1 MNRVSWYHAEL
12 DDGAPL
18 VLLSFPDES
27 VLIGDPRTLPP
38 NLLPALAADLATGPL
53 TAARASALLA
63 DHLRRSPPAV
73 APPAV
78 APHEAAP
85 PEAAPMGELP

>member
-18 VLLSFPDES
+18 VLLTFPDES

-38 NLLPALAADLATGPL
+38 NLLPVLAATLATGPL
-53 TAARASALLA
+53 TPARLRALLA
-63 DHLRRSPPAV
+63 DHLRADAPVAATSADTRPA
-73 APPAV
+73 P
-78 APHEAAP
+78 
-85 PEAAPMGELP
+85 G

>member
-18 VLLSFPDES
+18 VLLTFPDES

-38 NLLPALAADLATGPL
+38 NLLPALAATLATGPL
-53 TAARASALLA
+53 VPARLHALLA
-63 DHLRRSPPAV
+63 DALRGEGPA
-73 APPAV
+73 AEGSMSLPA
-78 APHEAAP
+78 
-85 PEAAPMGELP
+85 GELR